1 MKYPLSILLIGISY
15 LTACSSSPD
24 SHFPR
29 YSDFPKTKALSA
41 QVINLDT
48 ILFRYPFR
56 VAVRDSI
63 AVVMDLHNM
72 DHYLH
77 AFTYPGWK
85 HIASFGRRG
94 EAPQEMLSAINIQFN
109 SLDSLWAL
117 DANKMEITRWKISST
132 NGSAERVEEIKLD
145 KKLVRSLDF
154 HTMESGFLVPDYM
167 GEHRFWE
174 VDGNGKAIQNHG
186 TIPSEAAEEETSR
199 SALAQAWRP
208 FMDYNPD
215 SGILAMVT
223 QLGETL
229 EIYNLKDSTH
239 KVLYGPNGEPEF
251 KTARDGS
258 GVPDG
263 IMGFNDIKVTDKYIY
278 AVFQGIK
285 LKDDLAAYKQG
296 KELEDGGRFIYVF
309 DLKGNP
315 VQKYTLDHAIHGIDV
330 NEKTNTIVATEVKSD
345 DPIIEFKI

>member
-1 MKYPLSILLIGISY
+1 
-15 LTACSSSPD
+15 
-24 SHFPR
+24 
-29 YSDFPKTKALSA
+29 
-41 QVINLDT
+41 
-48 ILFRYPFR
+48 
-56 VAVRDSI
+56 
-63 AVVMDLHNM
+63 
-72 DHYLH
+72 
-77 AFTYPGWK
+77 
-85 HIASFGRRG
+85 
-94 EAPQEMLSAINIQFN
+94 MLSAISIQFN

-154 HTMESGFLVPDYM
+154 HTMKSGFLVPDYM

-186 TIPSEAAEEETSR
+186 TIPSESAEEETSR
-199 SALAQAWRP
+199 PALAQAWRP

-215 SGILAMVT
+215 NGILAMVT

-278 AVFQGIK
+278 AVFQGMK
-285 LKDDLAAYKQG
+285 LKDELAAYKQG

-330 NEKTNTIVATEVKSD
+330 NEETNTIIATEVKSD